1 VCGDSHK
8 HFCCVTAREI
18 FSEYFPMT
26 FPICTY
32 KYFLPYP
39 LIAYLLTPWSRVLL
53 EKLTGFQ
60 LVRKFPAFYGTV
72 RFITAFFLPYYNV
85 KLQYIKNHVV
95 QNPLSSPFVWIRKS
109 HSVNHCNYFFW
120 GKKID
125 IVGSGV

>member
-18 FSEYFPMT
+18 FSEYFLMT

-39 LIAYLLTPWSRVLL
+39 HTYFLTPRSRVLL

-60 LVRKFPAFYGTV
+60 LVRKFPAFYGIQ

-85 KLQYIKNHVV
+85 KLQCIKDRVV
-95 QNPLSSPFVWIRKS
+95 QNPLSSPFIWICKS
-109 HSVNHCNYFFW
+109 HSVNHCNYFFFW
-120 GKKID
+120 QKI
-125 IVGSGV
+125 